1 MGPKALEDE
10 DAVFKY
16 QWQVLNGATWANI
29 AGASPLMSVNIA
41 RLVGCMAGS
50 FVASSDGRGGT
61 SVTEP
66 PANQQQFLTQ
76 SHA

>member
-1 MGPKALEDE
+1 
-10 DAVFKY
+10 
-16 QWQVLNGATWANI
+16 
-29 AGASPLMSVNIA
+29 MSVNIA